1 MCGRVIVQ
9 QRFFI
14 EFLFTVEQFTVL
26 VCKMALKW
34 TQNVNRILNIEYK
47 RSDNLLV
54 WQGVLYGQEVNQS

>member
-1 MCGRVIVQ
+1 MQ

-26 VCKMALKW
+26 VCETALKW

>member
-1 MCGRVIVQ
+1 MCGIVIVQ

-14 EFLFTVEQFTVL
+14 EFLFMVEQFTVL
-26 VCKMALKW
+26 VCEMVLKW

-54 WQGVLYGQEVNQS
+54 WQGMLYGQEVNRS

>member
-1 MCGRVIVQ
+1 MQ

-14 EFLFTVEQFTVL
+14 EFLFMVKQFTVL
-26 VCKMALKW
+26 VCETVLKW

-54 WQGVLYGQEVNQS
+54 WQGMLYGQEVNRS